1 MTETITIVKNPE
13 KELEEK
19 IKELK
24 ELFKANDRNYWKIA
38 QIVSQ
43 IPELY
48 YPKVAEELQLSKRTL
63 YAYKQVVQLTAQME
77 RLTST
82 EEMEYLKNKLPFSF
96 FYEVARLEPS
106 KALELL
112 RKACLEKWNQH
123 SLRVMV
129 SALKSASKSLIS
141 EEIRFREEAS
151 KLPEE
156 DVKRIYANVQ
166 IILQTLHKYN
176 AFPKVQRYLVNFLTR
191 LITNENEIPRTISFN
206 EKLIPKILERKK
218 TTTIREEKL
227 CEVGELVTLKSKE
240 FYAIA
245 KIVNIYSKKLGELS
259 DEEVQKDGFNNIE
272 ELKEFWRKE
281 LKKKWD
287 EDRLVWIIE
296 FQLL

>member
-1 MTETITIVKNPE
+1 MTETITIVKNPK

-43 IPELY
+43 IPELD

-63 YAYKQVVQLTAQME
+63 YAYNQVVQLTAQME

-123 SLRVMV
+123 TLRVMV
-129 SALKSASKSLIS
+129 SASKSLIS
-141 EEIRFREEAS
+141 EEFRFREEAS

-156 DVKRIYANVQ
+156 DVKRIYANTQ
-166 IILQTLHKYN
+166 MILQTLHKYK
-176 AFPKVQRYLVNFLTR
+176 AFPKVQHYLVNFLTR

-206 EKLIPKILERKK
+206 ENLIPKILERKK

-245 KIVNIYSKKLGELS
+245 KIVNIYIAR
-259 DEEVQKDGFNNIE
+259 N
-272 ELKEFWRKE
+272 
-281 LKKKWD
+281 
-287 EDRLVWIIE
+287 
-296 FQLL
+296 